1 MKTLLRC
8 GFVAGLALGLAAP
21 ASAGDLKL
29 TIENGRVTLIAR
41 DVPLRQILQEWARI
55 GNTKIV
61 NAEKVVGGPI
71 TLELI
76 NVPERQ
82 ALDTVLRSTAGYLAA
97 PRPVGVMGASLYDR
111 IMILPTSRP
120 PAAVA
125 SAAPPAFQPH
135 QAPPPMEPA
144 EDDDEP
150 VNMPFANPNVQPN
163 ANPNVAP
170 VPGQA
175 PPPMQPNGEPGVAPP
190 PVLTSPRP
198 GALPQPATPNGM
210 QPYPQQP
217 NAAPNPNQPSVV
229 RPVPGGPGGPGGP
242 GPEGNDT
249 TR

>member
-8 GFVAGLALGLAAP
+8 GFVAALALGLASP

-29 TIENGRVTLIAR
+29 TIENGRVTLIAQ
-41 DVPLRQILQEWARI
+41 DVPLRQILEAWARI

-61 NAEKVVGGPI
+61 NAEKVVGGPV

-125 SAAPPAFQPH
+125 SAAPPAFQPR
-135 QAPPPMEPA
+135 QPPPMEPA

-150 VNMPFANPNVQPN
+150 VNMPFANPNVRQD

-170 VPGQA
+170 VPGQ
-175 PPPMQPNGEPGVAPP
+175 PPPAMQPNGEPGVAPP
-190 PVLTSPRP
+190 PVVTSPRP
-198 GALPQPATPNGM
+198 GALPQPAVPNGM
-210 QPYPQQP
+210 PPYPQQP
-217 NAAPNPNQPSVV
+217 NVPPNINQPSVI
-229 RPVPGGPGGPGGP
+229 RPTPGGPGGPGGP
-242 GPEGNDT
+242 GPEGNDA

>member
-8 GFVAGLALGLAAP
+8 AFVAALALGLAAP
-21 ASAGDLKL
+21 ANAGDLKL
-29 TIENGRVTLIAR
+29 TIENGRVTLIAQ

-61 NAEKVVGGPI
+61 NADKVVGAPI

-97 PRPVGVMGASLYDR
+97 PRPVGVMGASVYDR

-125 SAAPPAFQPH
+125 SAAPPAFQPR
-135 QAPPPMEPA
+135 QQPPMEPA
-144 EDDDEP
+144 EDEDDP
-150 VNMPFANPNVQPN
+150 VNMPFASPNMPPN
-163 ANPNVAP
+163 GTPNVAP

-175 PPPMQPNGEPGVAPP
+175 PPMHPNGEPGTVPP
-190 PVLTSPRP
+190 PVLTSPKP
-198 GALPQPATPNGM
+198 GALPQPATPNGV
-210 QPYPQQP
+210 PYPQQP
-217 NAAPNPNQPSVV
+217 NGSPNPNQPSVI
-229 RPVPGGPGGPGGP
+229 RPTPGGPGGPGGP
-242 GPEGNDT
+242 GLEGNDT